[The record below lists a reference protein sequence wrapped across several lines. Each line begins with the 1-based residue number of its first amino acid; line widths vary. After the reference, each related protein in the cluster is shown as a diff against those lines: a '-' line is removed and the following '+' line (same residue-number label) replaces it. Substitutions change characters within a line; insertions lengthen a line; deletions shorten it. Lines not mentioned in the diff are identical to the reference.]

1 MKMFILSLLVAT
13 NLVAQVP
20 KEHAPGQR
28 PPPREERIKDKEQKR
43 PQLTEEQKKQR
54 DAIVS
59 KYDTN
64 KNGKLDLEERKNVS
78 EEDRK
83 LLRPP
88 GGRKGPKT
96 GGPDPVPPHLNK
108 KN

>member
-1 MKMFILSLLVAT
+1 MKMLFLSLLAAT
-13 NLVAQVP
+13 TLVAQVP

-28 PPPREERIKDKEQKR
+28 PPPLEERVHDKAPRR
-43 PQLTEEQKKQR
+43 PKLTEEQKKQR

-64 KNGKLDLEERKNVS
+64 KDGKLDPEERKNVS

-83 LLRPP
+83 LLRSFGPPRPP
-88 GGRKGPKT
+88 GSPK
-96 GGPDPVPPHLNK
+96 PK
-108 KN
+108 KD

>member
-1 MKMFILSLLVAT
+1 MFILSLLVVT
-13 NLVAQVP
+13 HLVAQVP
-20 KEHAPGQR
+20 KEHVPGQR
-28 PPPREERIKDKEQKR
+28 PPPIEERIKDKEQRR
-43 PQLTEEQKKQR
+43 PLLTEEQKKQR
-54 DAIVS
+54 DAIVK

-88 GGRKGPKT
+88 GKGPK
-96 GGPDPVPPHLNK
+96 PK
-108 KN
+108 KKD